1 MREVLRQEGSRGKW
15 GYDVREV
22 TRYESG
28 GDKRGD
34 EDREEMG

>member
-1 MREVLRQEGSRGKW
+1 MRGDQRNVI
-15 GYDVREV
+15 EV

-28 GDKRGD
+28 GDKRGV